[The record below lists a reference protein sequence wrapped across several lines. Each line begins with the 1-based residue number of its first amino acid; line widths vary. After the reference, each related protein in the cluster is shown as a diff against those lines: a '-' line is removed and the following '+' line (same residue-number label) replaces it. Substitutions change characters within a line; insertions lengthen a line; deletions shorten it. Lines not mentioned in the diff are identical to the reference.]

1 MDMNILYALGA
12 ALAVYLVFQRLTGVR
27 RTPAGEVLAAI
38 KSGAKVIDVRTPG
51 EFSSGS
57 YRKAKNIPLA
67 DLASRLGDLGAKDE
81 AVVVFCASGSRSAQA
96 AKLLRRAG
104 FSRVLNAGGLADMP
118 R

>member
-27 RTPAGEVLAAI
+27 RTPATEVLAAI
-38 KSGAKVIDVRTPG
+38 KSGARIIDVRTP
-51 EFSSGS
+51 EEYSSGS

-67 DLASRLGDLGAKDE
+67 DLASRLDDLGAKDE
-81 AVVVFCASGSRSAQA
+81 ALVVFCASGSRSAQA
-96 AKLLRRAG
+96 ARLLKRAG

-118 R
+118 K

>member
-12 ALAVYLVFQRLTGVR
+12 ALAVYLVFQRLSGVKCA
-27 RTPAGEVLAAI
+27 PAPEIAAAI
-38 KSGAKVIDVRTPG
+38 RSGAKVIDVRTPG

-57 YRKAKNIPLA
+57 YRKARNIPLA
-67 DLASRLGDLGAKDE
+67 DLASRIGDLGAKDG
-81 AVVVFCASGSRSAQA
+81 AIVVYCASGSRSVQA

-104 FSRVLNAGGLADMP
+104 FSKVLNAGGLADMP